1 MATKLNI
8 INLAFAHLGEPLV
21 RDLAGDPP
29 LPSVV
34 KALAQWDQ
42 ALETALAMAPWLC
55 ATISPRLDADLSSAA
70 EAAQDWR
77 YRWRFTCPAGTIKIW
92 SVAGDFAW
100 QAGVVVGADGDVR
113 RVIRADHPGPLMADL
128 IVRRPVEALTPL
140 LADAL
145 AWELASRLAGPI
157 QSNEDKAQ
165 WAAKQAE
172 KAYVLASSTEAT
184 EIGGQEPVIPMGP
197 LAAARLSAP

>member
-21 RDLAGDPP
+21 RELAGDPP
-29 LPSVV
+29 LPNVV

-42 ALETALAMAPWLC
+42 ALDTALAMAPWLC
-55 ATISPRLDADLSSAA
+55 ATESPRLDADVLTPT
-70 EAAQDWR
+70 EAARDWR
-77 YRWRFTCPAGTIKIW
+77 YRWRFTCPKGTIKVW
-92 SVAGDFAW
+92 NVEGDFAW
-100 QAGVVVGADGDVR
+100 QAGTVVDAEGAVR
-113 RVIRADHPGPLMADL
+113 RVIRANQAGPVLADL

-157 QSNEDKAQ
+157 QSNDDKAQ
-165 WAAKQAE
+165 WAGRQAE
-172 KAYVLASSTEAT
+172 KAYVLASSTEVT
-184 EIGGQEPVIPMGP
+184 EIGGQEPTIPLGP
-197 LAAARLSAP
+197 LALARRSAP